1 MVGLIAESRIFTA
14 PVSGARVDGV
24 PFGHP
29 GIRHGRAGD
38 RRSEPVRESVA
49 ESALRRSGVVVA
61 IPTAVLTSGLS
72 TGSGRRLR
80 PRGRER
86 LHEEDGIEGAAW
98 IGSEVLL
105 LRVSIGVVRAT
116 VGRSMESSAGSTEE

>member
-1 MVGLIAESRIFTA
+1 
-14 PVSGARVDGV
+14 
-24 PFGHP
+24 
-29 GIRHGRAGD
+29 GD

-105 LRVSIGVVRAT
+105 LRVSIRVVRET
-116 VGRSMESSAGSTEE
+116 VERPFDGVERRQHRRVDVTTKVVGVPASPDLLRAGPA